1 MKKILVLNGP
11 NLNLLGVREP
21 DVYGTVTLADIE
33 REVTEY
39 AAERGAS
46 VDCFQSNHEGALIDK
61 LHEAR
66 GAYDGIVYNPGAHTH
81 YSYALRDAV
90 SSIDVPTVEVHLSD
104 ISAREEFRREHVAVR
119 PGRAER
125 LPRVMLIHPAVLG
138 ERRKAREPV
147 AESLHA
153 ASFVVHRNQNA
164 GFHLMNLAAERPELL
179 RVLKIPR
186 EENHHANER
195 RRDSAAV
202 VIRERR
208 AAHIHH
214 YGSQHSF
221 IPILFSQSM
230 IRLLKPKARLRMTRL
245 ERVPS
250 GSQSLFSSESMRR
263 VFSGRSPRRLAI
275 TPRKRLFAVR
285 AERGFEK
292 SNFTTDFSVS
302 DV

>member
-104 ISAREEFRREHVAVR
+104 ISAREEFRRISVISPVCVAQIK
-119 PGRAER
+119 GKGKEGYKE
-125 LPRVMLIHPAVLG
+125 AVDVLL
-138 ERRKAREPV
+138 AR
-147 AESLHA
+147 
-153 ASFVVHRNQNA
+153 
-164 GFHLMNLAAERPELL
+164 
-179 RVLKIPR
+179 
-186 EENHHANER
+186 
-195 RRDSAAV
+195 
-202 VIRERR
+202 
-208 AAHIHH
+208 
-214 YGSQHSF
+214 
-221 IPILFSQSM
+221 
-230 IRLLKPKARLRMTRL
+230 
-245 ERVPS
+245 
-250 GSQSLFSSESMRR
+250 
-263 VFSGRSPRRLAI
+263 
-275 TPRKRLFAVR
+275 
-285 AERGFEK
+285 
-292 SNFTTDFSVS
+292 
-302 DV
+302 